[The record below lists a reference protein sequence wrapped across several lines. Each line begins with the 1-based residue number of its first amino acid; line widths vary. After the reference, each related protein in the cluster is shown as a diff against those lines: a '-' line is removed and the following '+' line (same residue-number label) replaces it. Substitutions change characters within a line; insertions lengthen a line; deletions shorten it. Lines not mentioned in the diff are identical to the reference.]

1 MVLSQAMACN
11 LPIVGSPNSGA
22 PDLKE
27 MIAIQDCITII
38 QDYTIDSVINAVNQA
53 LQQYNKLYEVYAG
66 EAVNNLTWEAYG
78 NRYANFINK
87 IISDKTQ
94 HLL

>member
-1 MVLSQAMACN
+1 M
-11 LPIVGSPNSGA
+11 
-22 PDLKE
+22 KE

-66 EAVNNLTWEAYG
+66 EAVTNLTWEAYG
-78 NRYANFINK
+78 NRSANFINK

-94 HLL
+94 QLLGEYFLLVRYPE

>member
-38 QDYTIDSVINAVNQA
+38 QDYTIDSIINAVNQA
-53 LQQYNKLYEVYAG
+53 LQQYDKLYEVYAG
-66 EAVNNLTWEAYG
+66 EALTTSPGKHTA
-78 NRYANFINK
+78 IDMQ
-87 IISDKTQ
+87 I
-94 HLL
+94 L